1 MDSSSIKPRRLTI
14 RTSPSFGFRRTVQ
27 GHGWF
32 DLPPF
37 SWDESR
43 LTLTRAIRL
52 PAAGPAVVSLRDGAG
67 GVRAQVVAARDPG
80 RADLEHARGVVARML
95 RLDETFDP
103 FYETARRV
111 ARPDL
116 RWTERVG
123 AGRLLRSPSVYEDL
137 VKMICTTNCSWA
149 LTRVMTSALV
159 SRLGEEAPGGRR
171 LFPTPEAMARAP
183 RRFYRDTVKAG
194 YRAPFLV
201 DLARSVSRG
210 GLDPESWL
218 DPSRPTTGIRE
229 EILAIGGA
237 GPYVADNMLK
247 LLGRYEG
254 LGVDSWCRR
263 TFSRMYRPRRQATDA
278 AIGRFYEP
286 FGKWRGLALWCDM
299 TRDWFDDHGRPL
311 GQDKFP
317 GLSRD
322 RGG

>member
-1 MDSSSIKPRRLTI
+1 LGSTSIKPRRFTI
-14 RTSPSFGFRRTVQ
+14 KTSPSFGFRRTVQ

-37 SWDESR
+37 LWNESR
-43 LTLTRAIRL
+43 LALTRAIRL
-52 PAAGPAVVSLRDGAG
+52 PEAGPSVISMRDGAG
-67 GVRAQVVAARDPG
+67 GLRATVLSAREPG
-80 RADLEHARGVVARML
+80 RGDIDHARGVVARML
-95 RLDETFDP
+95 RLDEMLGP
-103 FYETARRV
+103 FYEKARTID
-111 ARPDL
+111 RPDL

-123 AGRLLRSPSVYEDL
+123 AGRLLRAPTVYEDL

-149 LTRVMTSALV
+149 LTRVMTAALV
-159 SRLGEEAPGGRR
+159 SRLGEEAPGGHR
-171 LFPTPEAMARAP
+171 LFPAPEAMARAP

-194 YRAPFLV
+194 YRAPFLRE
-201 DLARSVSRG
+201 LARSVSRG
-210 GLDPESWL
+210 DVDPESWL
-218 DPSRPTTGIRE
+218 DPGKSTSSIRE
-229 EILAIGGA
+229 EILAIDGA

-263 TFSRMYRPRRQATDA
+263 TFSRMYGPRRKATDA

-299 TRDWFDDHGRPL
+299 TRDWFDDHGRPR

-317 GLSRD
+317 GLIREEA
-322 RGG
+322 G